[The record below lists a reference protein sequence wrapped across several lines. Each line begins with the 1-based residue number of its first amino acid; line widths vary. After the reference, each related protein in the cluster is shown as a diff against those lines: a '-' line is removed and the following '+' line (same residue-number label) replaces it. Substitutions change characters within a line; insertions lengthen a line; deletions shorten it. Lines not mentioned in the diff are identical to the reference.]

1 MLFKALGR
9 FLDAP
14 DCQNAALVGIGR
26 LGSAILAYF
35 LHRSIQFKI
44 LAAFDR
50 DPRRTTHPL
59 FECPCHPLDR
69 MQDVIQE
76 QQIRIAIL
84 AVPAGAVQAAADSV
98 VTAGVRGIVN
108 FAPVPLHVSPDVF
121 VENMDITATLEKV
134 AFFAQAH
141 RNQSTLA
148 GKSA

>member
-1 MLFKALGR
+1 
-9 FLDAP
+9 
-14 DCQNAALVGIGR
+14 
-26 LGSAILAYF
+26 
-35 LHRSIQFKI
+35 
-44 LAAFDR
+44 
-50 DPRRTTHPL
+50 
-59 FECPCHPLDR
+59 